1 MHLVYTRV
9 FMLVK
14 HVASYFIFV
23 KNLTKLKEWP
33 NHNQNLFLSPP
44 QK

>member
-14 HVASYFIFV
+14 HVASYFIFI

-33 NHNQNLFLSPP
+33 NHNQNLFLCPR